1 MNSKINKFTA
11 KVLAAVMLVCTLGT
25 YDFGS
30 EVNAAETRM
39 YITSNLHSYSFD
51 PTYNK
56 GAWLDPAAEGDF
68 PLMVLFHGS
77 GGPGN
82 QSSIM
87 MDNMNKWLNKG
98 YVDPMVFVMPKIEQ
112 LKEPSWGITDFGEF
126 ISNGYCEDLLE
137 HINAGDLSKKIDYSV
152 PYSVMGF
159 SMGGAA
165 ALYAGCGMGDTF
177 ANVGGLSPA
186 WVFYS
191 NTEYGFVKNASD
203 LTFPKNED
211 GHFMMSY
218 GAGEDVQF
226 KNNVQNFMAAIENNG
241 LNLEGRFKKYVGP
254 ASVNGVNIP
263 HGWNL
268 FSREIFAFMYYMKN
282 ECLPTP
288 EIVEVACGSGTEGIY
303 GKVSINGTYKEG
315 ETVSAVVSD
324 SNASDFTYKWRIG
337 KNYIS
342 GATSSIYTL
351 TSADVGK
358 KISCEVADKTGK
370 LVGVISGTAASETV
384 TKSNVVTTAMPT
396 TNTTKATTTTTKTTT
411 TTAKPTTTT
420 TLKAT
425 TTTAKP
431 TTTKTTTTT
440 AKLTTTT
447 SKATTTTTKA
457 TTTTTKATTTTT
469 KATTTTA
476 KPTTTTKT
484 TTTTAK
490 PTTTTKTTT
499 TTAKLTTTSKATT
512 TTTKATTTTAKP
524 TTTKTTTT
532 TAKPTTTT
540 TKTTTTTAKPTT
552 TKTTTT
558 TAKPTTTKTTTTT
571 AKPTTTKTT
580 TTTAKPTTTTTKT
593 TTTTAKPTTTT
604 KTTTTTAKPTTTKT
618 SAAPPKVIVFGDAN
632 CDGHID
638 MSDVVIVMQ
647 FLANPDK

>member
-420 TLKAT
+420 TKTT

-431 TTTKTTTTT
+431 T
-440 AKLTTTT
+440 TTTT
-447 SKATTTTTKA
+447 SKATTTTAKPT
-457 TTTTTKATTTTT
+457 TTTTT

-490 PTTTTKTTT
+490 PTTTT
-499 TTAKLTTTSKATT
+499 
-512 TTTKATTTTAKP
+512 
-524 TTTKTTTT
+524 TTKTTTT

-540 TKTTTTTAKPTT
+540 TTTTTTAKPTT
-552 TKTTTT
+552 T
-558 TAKPTTTKTTTTT
+558 TA
-571 AKPTTTKTT
+571 TT
-580 TTTAKPTTTTTKT
+580 TTTAKPTTTTTT

-604 KTTTTTAKPTTTKT
+604 IIITTTTTKPKQKL
-618 SAAPPKVIVFGDAN
+618 AGDAN
-632 CDGHID
+632 GDSIVDLADAVLIMQALASPNVYGLDGTSEKHITRQGIAD
-638 MSDVVIVMQ
+638 GDVEGGGNGITSNDA
-647 FLANPDK
+647 LAIQKYLLKLIKSLPI